1 MLMPEGSNICN
12 VKELKKILRS
22 LDSDEGVRIEQS
34 GERTKMFISKGS
46 SGVFAVQI
54 VSDDSTTDDDV
65 SVEFLNSVQEVI
77 PVIKTVFKK
86 GASYLV
92 Y

>member
-1 MLMPEGSNICN
+1 MLEGSNIYN
-12 VKELKKILRS
+12 VKELKNILRS
-22 LDSDEGVRIEQS
+22 LDSDEGVRIEQL
-34 GERTKMFISKGS
+34 GEQTKMFISKSS

-54 VSDDSTTDDDV
+54 VIEDSTNDHDV
-65 SVEFLNSVQEVI
+65 SVEYLNSVQEVI
-77 PVIKTVFKK
+77 SVIKTVFKE

>member
-34 GERTKMFISKGS
+34 GEQTKMFISKGS

-65 SVEFLNSVQEVI
+65 SVEYLNSVQEVI

>member
-1 MLMPEGSNICN
+1 MLEGSNIYN
-12 VKELKKILRS
+12 VKELKNILRS
-22 LDSDEGVRIEQS
+22 LDSDEGVRIEQL
-34 GERTKMFISKGS
+34 GEQTKMFISKSS

-54 VSDDSTTDDDV
+54 VSDDSTNDHDV
-65 SVEFLNSVQEVI
+65 SVEYRNSVQEVVS
-77 PVIKTVFKK
+77 VIKMVFRR

>member
-1 MLMPEGSNICN
+1 MLEGSNIYN
-12 VKELKKILRS
+12 VKELKSILRS
-22 LDSDEGVRIEQS
+22 LDSDEGVRIEQL
-34 GERTKMFISKGS
+34 GEQTKMFISKSS

-54 VSDDSTTDDDV
+54 VNYDSTNDNDV
-65 SVEFLNSVQEVI
+65 SVEYLNSVPAVI
-77 PVIKTVFKK
+77 TVIKTVFKE

>member
-1 MLMPEGSNICN
+1 MLMPEVSNICN
-12 VKELKKILRS
+12 VKELKNILRS
-22 LDSDEGVRIEQS
+22 LDSDEGVRVEQS
-34 GERTKMFISKGS
+34 GEQTKMFISKGS

-54 VSDDSTTDDDV
+54 VSDDSTNDHDV
-65 SVEFLNSVQEVI
+65 SVEYLNSVREVVS
-77 PVIKTVFKK
+77 VIKTVFKE